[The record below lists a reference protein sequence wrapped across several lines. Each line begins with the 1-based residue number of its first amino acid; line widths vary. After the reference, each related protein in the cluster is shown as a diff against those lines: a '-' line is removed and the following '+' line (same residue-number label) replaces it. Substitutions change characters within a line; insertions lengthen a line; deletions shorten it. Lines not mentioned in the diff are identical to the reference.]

1 MRLFYQRLREFIRRN
16 YVMFCIF
23 TLVVSVVAL
32 VSIGILMLTST
43 GAYAQE
49 AKGDPAYFLKRQ
61 LFWLGVGTLM
71 CVIAA
76 VIDYRKIEKY
86 RWWIYG
92 LAAFLLILC
101 FIPGIGKKLNGARR
115 WIGVGGQTAQ
125 PSELA
130 KLAAIIMIAW
140 WYSRKE
146 MLVRN
151 LRIPRAKEFKQG
163 FLIPLGIV
171 LGLVVLIAPE
181 VDLGTSCLIGG
192 TAIVMMFVAGA
203 RIWHLLTLAIL
214 GLGALALAIKLMPER
229 AGRFLAFLDPE
240 NHPKDAYQQI
250 QGLVAFASGAM
261 DGRGL
266 GEGMQKFF
274 YLPYAH
280 TDFIFPMVGE
290 ELGLWWTLVVVIS
303 FLALLLTGTVVSLKS
318 SDHFGKLLGFGI
330 VSLLALQAAL
340 NMGVTTML
348 LPNKGLPLPFISYGG
363 SNLAFCLA
371 GIGILISIYRRG
383 YGESHDPD
391 GVQLRAKIQTRRTPR
406 M

>member
-1 MRLFYQRLREFIRRN
+1 MRFFYQRLREFIRRN

-23 TLVVSVVAL
+23 TLVVSVVTL

-49 AKGDPAYFLKRQ
+49 AKGDPAIFLKKQ
-61 LFWLGVGTLM
+61 LQWLGVGTVL
-71 CVIAA
+71 CVTTAL
-76 VIDYRKIEKY
+76 IDYRRIEKF

-92 LAAFLLILC
+92 TSAFLLLLC
-101 FIPGIGKKLNGARR
+101 FIPGVGKNFNGASR
-115 WIGVGGQTAQ
+115 WIGIAGQTAQ
-125 PSELA
+125 PSEFA
-130 KLAAIIMIAW
+130 KLAAIIMVAW

-151 LRIPRAKEFKQG
+151 LRTPRAKELKHG

-171 LGLVVLIAPE
+171 LGLVGLIAPE

-214 GLGALALAIKLMPER
+214 GLGALALVIKLMPER
-229 AGRFLAFLDPE
+229 TGRFLAFLDPE
-240 NHPKDAYQQI
+240 KYPKDAYQQV

-290 ELGLWWTLVVVIS
+290 ELGLWWSLVVVIS

-391 GVQLRAKIQTRRTPR
+391 GVQLRAKIQTRPTPR